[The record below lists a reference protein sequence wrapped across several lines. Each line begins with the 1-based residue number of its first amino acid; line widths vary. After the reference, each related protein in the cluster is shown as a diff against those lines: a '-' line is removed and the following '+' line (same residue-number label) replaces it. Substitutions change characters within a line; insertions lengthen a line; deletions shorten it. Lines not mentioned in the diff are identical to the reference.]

1 MVTALSRKVFR
12 YQEQVLLT
20 TVKIDDLIK
29 NVGDK
34 VIATTSLTNTGNDKQ
49 QNENSVQTLIEEL
62 LLVLLDF
69 HP

>member
-1 MVTALSRKVFR
+1 
-12 YQEQVLLT
+12 LLT

-49 QNENSVQTLIEEL
+49 QNENSVQTLIKEL